1 LKILL
6 TGATG
11 FIGKNFVSYLKSKN
25 VSVDSINRDI
35 LKNDKKLDEFVK
47 SKHLKMRQNYDVLV
61 HLAAELD
68 DSSKKLIP
76 VNVTLTKKL
85 LKMCV
90 KNKIDRF
97 TFASSHLVYGKTDYL
112 PIDEEHPTKPKT
124 NYGKS
129 KLLAEDIC
137 KKYSE
142 NFNLK
147 ISILRISSVYGYGQN
162 DKYIIPRMLD
172 NAYSKNIILHK
183 YTNGYQ
189 LMDLIHV
196 YDVCNAILKS
206 CKSKK
211 TGTYNLSSG
220 VGITSFELA
229 KTISKLTNNCQI
241 SIENKKSE
249 TNHFLYDNS
258 KIQQEFG
265 FKSKIKPNSKIL
277 KPWLQIILKS
287 KKQTVSRN
295 LNNKRNY

>member
-1 LKILL
+1 MKILL

-11 FIGKNFVSYLKSKN
+11 FIGKNLVSYLNSKN
-25 VSVDSINRDI
+25 ISVDNINRDV

-47 SKHLKMRQNYDVLV
+47 SKRMKTKKNYDVLI

-68 DSSKKLIP
+68 NSSKKLIP

-85 LKMCV
+85 LKLCV
-90 KNKIDRF
+90 KNRIDRF
-97 TFASSHLVYGKTDYL
+97 IFASSHLVYGKTDYL
-112 PIDEEHPTKPKT
+112 PIDEDHPTKPKT

-129 KLLAEDIC
+129 KLAAEEIC
-137 KKYSE
+137 KKYSKD
-142 NFNLK
+142 FNLK

-162 DKYIIPRMLD
+162 EKYIIPRMLND
-172 NAYSKNIILHK
+172 VCSKNIILYK
-183 YTNGYQ
+183 YANGYQ

-196 YDVCNAILKS
+196 DDVCNAILKS

-220 VGITSFELA
+220 VGVTPLELA
-229 KTISKLTNNCQI
+229 KTISALTRNCVI
-241 SIENKKSE
+241 SIKNKKSE
-249 TNHFLYDNS
+249 TNHFLYDVS

-277 KPWLQIILKS
+277 KPWLQEIIRS
-287 KKQTVSRN
+287 KKNISRN
-295 LNNKRNY
+295 LNNKREC